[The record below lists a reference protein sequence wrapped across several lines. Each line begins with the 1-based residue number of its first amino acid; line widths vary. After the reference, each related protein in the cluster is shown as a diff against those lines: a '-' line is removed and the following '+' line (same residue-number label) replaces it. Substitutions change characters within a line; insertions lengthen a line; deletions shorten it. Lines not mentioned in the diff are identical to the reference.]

1 MRFYKT
7 PIRLIHPI
15 GQIILIPPVWY
26 LSLFY
31 HTVSLIEVLFKKRI
45 FLKSGEYIHVFL
57 MEGKGPFMK
66 YQQRDFDEGL
76 KEKIKRTER
85 VFNDYIDRLAD
96 EHASLFGKRDWE
108 FEARFDQEGED
119 PFTPGYSSCLSIGIA
134 EKGGELIDLHVIKI
148 WECERSI
155 LGVPISKKVPGS
167 KVTGEY
173 LDESIEEVKAE
184 LREYVRELLL
194 TEH

>member
-1 MRFYKT
+1 
-7 PIRLIHPI
+7 
-15 GQIILIPPVWY
+15 
-26 LSLFY
+26 
-31 HTVSLIEVLFKKRI
+31 
-45 FLKSGEYIHVFL
+45 
-57 MEGKGPFMK
+57 MK

-85 VFNDYIDRLAD
+85 VFIDYIERLAD
-96 EHASLFGKRDWE
+96 EHASFFKKRDLD
-108 FEARFDQEGED
+108 FEARFDQDGED
-119 PFTPGYSSCLSIGIA
+119 PFTPGYSSSLSIGIA
-134 EKGGELIDLHVIKI
+134 EKGGEIIDLHVIKI

-155 LGVPISKKVPGS
+155 LGMPISKNVPGS

-184 LREYVRELLL
+184 LREYVKESFL